1 MQGEDVLT
9 VQDHDQLQMQIQ
21 RLCAQLG
28 ARVNRQHE
36 GTRLDTLR
44 QMVTMGM
51 GLAFHPA
58 VYIHAEIR
66 PGEGLAVLGLNLK
79 DMYREHFMMWRRSSP
94 SRQMVRDLASRLRT
108 LIASKLDGVVSVP
121 RD

>member
-28 ARVNRQHE
+28 ERVNRQYE
-36 GTRLDTLR
+36 GTSLDTLR

-51 GLAFHPA
+51 GLAFLPA

-79 DMYREHFMMWRRSSP
+79 DMYREHCMMWRRSSP
-94 SRQMVRDLASRLRT
+94 SRQMFHDLASRLCT
-108 LIASKLDGVVSVP
+108 LLASKLDGVVSVP